1 MYQTEDAEGKV
12 GVELNKDI
20 VKVAAAAL
28 QRNLK
33 ILGPLVLPL
42 SEQAKFA
49 WDLLM
54 RRLGGRQGKAYVP
67 DFRKAFD
74 HFCLHAGELQLN
86 LGFGVKR
93 GYMV

>member
-1 MYQTEDAEGKV
+1 MYQKEDGGGKV

-28 QRNLK
+28 QRNLT
-33 ILGPLVLPL
+33 ILGPLVLPV
-42 SEQAKFA
+42 SEQAKYA
-49 WDLLM
+49 GDLVM

-74 HFCLHAGELQLN
+74 HFCLHAGEQRPVD
-86 LGFGVKR
+86 GP
-93 GYMV
+93 